1 MAELRKEKI
10 NNYSCEMIN
19 HKTKNKSL
27 NITLIVVVVIKM
39 LDEKKIQIQFK
50 MKDLCQ
56 KKKLIAAAK
65 SFSNSTMHHEII

>member
-1 MAELRKEKI
+1 
-10 NNYSCEMIN
+10 MIN

-56 KKKLIAAAK
+56 K
-65 SFSNSTMHHEII
+65 N